1 MVQTWSFFQLYFLG
15 NIGQEN
21 IFYDS
26 LEGKNVFLGYK
37 NKKFKK
43 SKYWHF
49 SNGVNA
55 WFWSKDGHF
64 FNFFILGNIGKENV
78 FYDILGQKNAF
89 LGYKKKSSKSQNIDI
104 FQNRL
109 THAFGPKMAILPPL
123 FLRQYRPGKCLL
135 RYSRAKKR
143 LSRLKKQEV
152 QTFERLTFFQRG

>member
-1 MVQTWSFFQLYFLG
+1 MVLVQTWSFFQLYFLG

-64 FNFFILGNIGKENV
+64 FNFFTLGNIGKENV

-89 LGYKKKSSKSQNIDI
+89 LGYKKKKFKKSKYWYFS
-104 FQNRL
+104 
-109 THAFGPKMAILPPL
+109 
-123 FLRQYRPGKCLL
+123 
-135 RYSRAKKR
+135 
-143 LSRLKKQEV
+143 KQV
-152 QTFERLTFFQRG
+152 NPSFWSKNGHFATFIS